1 MHPQTSEEAQRKV
14 EFVTTETACDRRK
27 LTVCLTLTY
36 ATRMLT
42 RSALIY
48 LSRQEGLKDF
58 AARFKLFKKLTTRF
72 VAGETIDEATA
83 FIREMNTDG
92 CSASFD
98 HLNESVANPAEAEQE
113 VAEYL
118 QILNR
123 IDETGINSNVSI
135 KLTQFGLE
143 LDPELAYKN
152 ARAVVA
158 DAARRGNFVR
168 VDMEGS
174 NVTQVTL
181 DIFKRLRA
189 EFELNDVGIVLQSY
203 LRRTYADAQELI
215 KLPARIRICKGAYN
229 EPPEVSFPD
238 KNDVDE
244 SYVRVMR
251 LLLSSGIYHGIATH
265 DPRMIEATIDFSK
278 KEGIPKE
285 AFEFQMLY
293 GVRRDLQRQLAKD
306 GYNMRIYVPYGKHW
320 YPYFMRRLAER
331 PANIWFV
338 FKNLLKG

>member
-1 MHPQTSEEAQRKV
+1 
-14 EFVTTETACDRRK
+14 
-27 LTVCLTLTY
+27 
-36 ATRMLT
+36 MLT
-42 RSALIY
+42 RSTLIY

-58 AARFKLFKKLTTRF
+58 AARFRLFKKLTTRF
-72 VAGETIDEATA
+72 VAGETFDEAVA
-83 FIREMNTDG
+83 FIRELNAEG

-98 HLNESVANPAEAEQE
+98 HLNESVANAAEAQGE

-118 QILNR
+118 QILSR

-152 ARAVVA
+152 ARTVVE

-168 VDMEGS
+168 VDMEAS
-174 NVTQVTL
+174 SVTEVTI

-203 LRRTYADAQELI
+203 LRRTYADAQELV

-229 EPPEVSFPD
+229 EPPEVAFPD
-238 KNDVDE
+238 KKDVDE
-244 SYVRVMR
+244 NYVRVTQ
-251 LLLSSGIYHGIATH
+251 LLLSSGVYHGIATH
-265 DPRMIEATIDFSK
+265 DPKMIEATIEFSK

-285 AFEFQMLY
+285 AFEFQMLF
-293 GVRRDLQRQLAKD
+293 GVRRDLQRQLAND
-306 GYNMRIYVPYGKHW
+306 GYNMRVYVPYGKHW

-338 FKNLLKG
+338 LKNLFKG